1 MCAAVPDAVTGPV
14 VSLFDPLVE
23 FYDAARPAYPSA
35 HFDVLDELAGPL
47 DGAAV
52 IEVGAGTGIATRAL
66 RERGAVVLPVDH
78 GAAMLRRLRSRG
90 TAFPSPVQADAHAL
104 PVRSGWADLVCYAQA
119 WHWTDPERA
128 CAEAARVLTP
138 DGALAVWWN
147 LVRPDG
153 LDWLDRQHSRIEAA
167 NPGWIRGEHHNRPW
181 AAEFASF
188 GWSVQTAITPWVRT
202 LPLEDYMVWMNSKSY
217 VAVIGQQQGEAALE
231 QFMSAE
237 RASLLEAFPD
247 GQIVE
252 PFVTELYVLRAS
264 TASAVGRD

>member
-1 MCAAVPDAVTGPV
+1 MAGPS

-23 FYDAARPAYPSA
+23 FYDAARPQYPAA
-35 HFDVLDELAGPL
+35 HYDALAELSRPL
-47 DGAAV
+47 SGARIV
-52 IEVGAGTGIATRAL
+52 EVGAGTGIATRAL

-78 GAAMLRRLRSRG
+78 GAAMLRRLQSRAA
-90 TAFPSPVQADAHAL
+90 AFPSPVQADAHAL

-119 WHWTDPERA
+119 WHWTDPARA
-128 CAEAARVLTP
+128 CEEAARVLKP

-147 LVRPDG
+147 LVRPEG
-153 LDWLDRQHSRIEAA
+153 LDWLDRQHSRIEAG
-167 NPGWIRGEHHNRPW
+167 NEGWIRGEHHNRPW

-188 GWSVQTAITPWVRT
+188 GWSVQTTETHWVRT
-202 LPLEDYMVWMNSKSY
+202 LALEDYMVWMHSKSY
-217 VAVIGQQQGEAALE
+217 VAAIGERRGAAALE
-231 QFMSAE
+231 DFMTAE

-252 PFVTELYVLRAS
+252 PFVTELYVVRPS

>member
-1 MCAAVPDAVTGPV
+1 MPERAGGQES

-23 FYDAARPAYPSA
+23 FYDAARPEYPDA
-35 HFDVLDELAGPL
+35 HFDALEEISQPL
-47 DGAAV
+47 SGARV
-52 IEVGAGTGIATRAL
+52 VEVGAGTGIATRAL
-66 RERGAVVLPVDH
+66 RRRGAVVLPVDH

-90 TAFPSPVQADAHAL
+90 DEFPQPVQADAHAL

-128 CAEAARVLTP
+128 CAEAARVLRP
-138 DGALAVWWN
+138 EGALAVWWN
-147 LVRPDG
+147 LVPAEG

-188 GWSVQTAITPWVRT
+188 GWSVETAVTEWVRT
-202 LPLEDYMVWMNSKSY
+202 LPLEDYMVWMHSKSY
-217 VAVIGQQQGEAALE
+217 VAAIGKRNGDAALE
-231 QFMSAE
+231 EFMAAE

-247 GQIVE
+247 GEIVE
-252 PFVTELYVLRAS
+252 PFVTELYVVRPPA
-264 TASAVGRD
+264 TGAGARD